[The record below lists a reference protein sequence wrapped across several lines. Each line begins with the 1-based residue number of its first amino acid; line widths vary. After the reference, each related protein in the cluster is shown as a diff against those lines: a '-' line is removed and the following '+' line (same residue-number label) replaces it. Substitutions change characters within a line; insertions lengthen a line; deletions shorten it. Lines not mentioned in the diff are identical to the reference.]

1 MKLPKDCPHLPAG
14 FDFTD
19 PDLLQTRIP
28 HPEFAEMRTTAPVW
42 WCAQPAGISG
52 FQDEGYWAVTRH
64 ADVKHVSTHPELF
77 SSHTNT
83 AVIRFNESIS
93 RDQIEVQKLIMLNMD
108 PPEHT
113 RVRQIVQRGFTPRA
127 VRSLEAA
134 LRSRARAIAGAALSG
149 AKGDGSFD
157 FVTSVAVELPLQAI
171 AELIGVP
178 QEDRAKIFDWSN
190 KMAAYDDPEYA
201 ITAEIGA
208 EAAMEI
214 VSYAMNLAAARKECP
229 AKDIV
234 SQLVAAENQGNLSN
248 DEFGFFVI
256 LLAVAGNET
265 TRNAISHGMHAFLT
279 HPEQWELYKRE
290 RPTTTAEEIVRW
302 ATPVVSFQRTATQD
316 LELGGAQIRKG
327 DRVGI
332 FYSSA
337 NNDPD
342 VFDAPERFD
351 ITRDPN
357 PHLGF
362 GGGGPHFCL
371 GKSLA
376 VMEINLIFNA
386 IADVLPGLR
395 LVGDP
400 RRLRSAWLNGIKELQ
415 VSLG

>member
-1 MKLPKDCPHLPAG
+1 MRCPHLPEG

-19 PDLLQTRIP
+19 PDLLQARVP
-28 HPEFAEMRTTAPVW
+28 YPEFAEARQTAPVL
-42 WCAQPAGISG
+42 WCPQPHGIAGFG
-52 FQDEGYWAVTRH
+52 DDGYWVVTRH
-64 ADVKHVSTHPELF
+64 ADVKYVSTHPELF
-77 SSHTNT
+77 SSTTNT
-83 AVIRFNESIS
+83 AVIRFNENIS
-93 RDQIEVQKLIMLNMD
+93 RDQIEVQRLIMLNMD

-127 VRSLEAA
+127 IRSLEGA
-134 LRSRARAIAGAALSG
+134 LRDRARRIVDTALAAS
-149 AKGDGSFD
+149 KGRDSFD
-157 FVTSVAVELPLQAI
+157 FVTNIAVELPLQAI

-178 QEDRAKIFDWSN
+178 QEDRTKIFDWSN

-201 ITAEIGA
+201 ITEEIGA

-234 SQLVAAENQGNLSN
+234 STLVAAEGEGNLLA

-279 HPEQWELYKRE
+279 HPDQWELYKRE
-290 RPTTTAEEIVRW
+290 RPETAAEEIVRW

-316 LELGGAQIRKG
+316 TELGGQKIKAG
-327 DRVGI
+327 DRVGL

-337 NNDPD
+337 NNDPEL
-342 VFDAPERFD
+342 FAQPEKFD
-351 ITRDPN
+351 ILRDPN

-376 VMEINLIFNA
+376 VLEINLIFNA
-386 IADVLPGLR
+386 IADALPNLTLAGA
-395 LVGDP
+395 P

-415 VSLG
+415 VTP

>member
-1 MKLPKDCPHLPAG
+1 MRCPHLPEG

-19 PDLLQTRIP
+19 PDLLQDRVP
-28 HPEFAEMRTTAPVW
+28 YPEFARARQTAPVS
-42 WCAQPAGISG
+42 WCPQPHGIAGFG
-52 FQDEGYWAVTRH
+52 DDGYWVVTRH
-64 ADVKHVSTHPELF
+64 ADVKYVSTHPELF
-77 SSHTNT
+77 SSTTNT
-83 AVIRFNESIS
+83 AVIRFNENIT
-93 RDQIEVQKLIMLNMD
+93 REQIEVQRLIMLNMD

-127 VRSLEAA
+127 VRSLEDA
-134 LRSRARAIAGAALSG
+134 LRDRARRIVDTALAASEG
-149 AKGDGSFD
+149 HDSFD
-157 FVTSVAVELPLQAI
+157 FVTNIAVELPLQAI

-201 ITAEIGA
+201 ITEEIGA

-234 SQLVAAENQGNLSN
+234 STLVAAEGEGNLLA

-279 HPEQWELYKRE
+279 HPDQWELYKRE
-290 RPTTTAEEIVRW
+290 RPETTAEEIVRW

-316 LELGGAQIRKG
+316 TELGGQKIKAG
-327 DRVGI
+327 DRVGL

-337 NNDPD
+337 NNDPEL
-342 VFDAPERFD
+342 FDEPERFD
-351 ITRDPN
+351 ILRDPN

-376 VMEINLIFNA
+376 VLEINLIFNA
-386 IADVLPGLR
+386 IADALPNLT
-395 LVGDP
+395 LAGDP

-415 VSLG
+415 VSP

>member
-1 MKLPKDCPHLPAG
+1 MPCPALPDG

-19 PDLLQTRIP
+19 PDLLQDRVP
-28 HPEFAEMRTTAPVW
+28 LPEFAQLRQTEPVRW
-42 WCAQPAGISG
+42 ITQPYRISG
-52 FQDEGYWAVTRH
+52 FDDTGYWAVTRH
-64 ADVKHVSTHPELF
+64 EDVKYVSTHPEVF
-77 SSHTNT
+77 SSHVNT

-93 RDQIEVQKLIMLNMD
+93 RDQIEVQRMIMLNMD

-113 RVRQIVQRGFTPRA
+113 RVRQIVQRGFTPRSI
-127 VRSLEAA
+127 RSLEER
-134 LRSRARAIAGAALSG
+134 LRDRARSIVETALEQAGP
-149 AKGDGSFD
+149 DGSFD
-157 FVTSVAVELPLQAI
+157 FVTNVAVELPLQAI

-178 QEDRAKIFDWSN
+178 QEDRSKIFDWSN
-190 KMAAYDDPEYA
+190 KMVAYDDPEYA
-201 ITAEIGA
+201 ITEEIGA

-214 VSYAMNLAAARKECP
+214 VSYSMNLAAARKECP

-234 SQLVAAENQGNLSN
+234 SQLVAAEDEGNLSS

-265 TRNAISHGMHAFLT
+265 TRNAITHGMHAFLT

-290 RPTTTAEEIVRW
+290 RPETTAEEIVRW

-316 LELGGAQIRKG
+316 TELGGASIKKG
-327 DRVGI
+327 DRVGV

-337 NNDPD
+337 NHDPD
-342 VFDAPERFD
+342 VFDDPGTFD

-376 VMEINLIFNA
+376 VLEINLLFNA
-386 IADVLPGLR
+386 IADVLPDLR
-395 LVGDP
+395 LVSDP
-400 RRLRSAWLNGIKELQ
+400 RRLRSAWLNGVKELQ
-415 VSLG
+415 VSAGRPAS